1 MKRILCFIIAFMLM
15 FPLPARA
22 NSGQQI
28 WGGRTGQGLYVT
40 EENCPIEVE
49 KELLTLNINSFPQI
63 DYREY
68 SRLAGYDSTA
78 VAEYT
83 FKNPAD
89 YDVEA
94 TLVFPFGHLPYYINI
109 YEENRATRTILPD
122 SDRYSVTVNGSEI
135 PRRTRYT
142 FSPGEFDAETEM
154 AKIRD
159 SYAEDSF
166 FRPDATVMKYTYS
179 TRNIGDKKGPCGE
192 VNLVWKNETDRTAL
206 LPAYYSYFSAMGT
219 DSAELRMDVRSGDSI
234 VLYTIGEKLP
244 RPPQPRPADKSAY
257 TDADVSLVETAE
269 MTFEEFIFTEWEKYD
284 ENLGISRTDW
294 YNMFVDCFNHNMMT
308 GKKIIGNDSRYYHIH
323 DSIMAWYQYDLAVP
337 AGGTVANT
345 VTAPLYPA
353 MDYTYEPPVFDYT
366 YYLSPAAGWADFG
379 GIEIEINTP
388 FFINKSTLELEK
400 TDSGYR
406 YKADGLPQGELTL
419 TMSESEN
426 PRKAKSPYS
435 TKYLS
440 TFIVMIVLPPLAL
453 IAVTVSAV
461 KIIRKLLKIK

>member
-40 EENCPIEVE
+40 EETCPIEVE
-49 KELLTLNINSFPQI
+49 KELLTLNINSFPQM
-63 DYREY
+63 YYHEY

-109 YEENRATRTILPD
+109 YEENRDERVILPD

-166 FRPDATVMKYTYS
+166 FRPDSTVMKYTYS
-179 TRNIGDKKGPCGE
+179 TRNIGDKKGPWGE
-192 VNLVWKNETDRTAL
+192 VGLVWKNETDRTAL
-206 LPAYYSYFSAMGT
+206 LPAYYSYFAALGT
-219 DSAELRMDVRSGDSI
+219 DSAELRMDV
-234 VLYTIGEKLP
+234 P
-244 RPPQPRPADKSAY
+244 R
-257 TDADVSLVETAE
+257 
-269 MTFEEFIFTEWEKYD
+269 
-284 ENLGISRTDW
+284 
-294 YNMFVDCFNHNMMT
+294 
-308 GKKIIGNDSRYYHIH
+308 
-323 DSIMAWYQYDLAVP
+323 
-337 AGGTVANT
+337 
-345 VTAPLYPA
+345 
-353 MDYTYEPPVFDYT
+353 
-366 YYLSPAAGWADFG
+366 AA
-379 GIEIEINTP
+379 
-388 FFINKSTLELEK
+388 K
-400 TDSGYR
+400 
-406 YKADGLPQGELTL
+406 
-419 TMSESEN
+419 
-426 PRKAKSPYS
+426 
-435 TKYLS
+435 
-440 TFIVMIVLPPLAL
+440 
-453 IAVTVSAV
+453 
-461 KIIRKLLKIK
+461 